1 MVHRLRS
8 IDRGK
13 GRKRKKKK
21 EKDGQIAWYG
31 HRYHP
36 VDGCVGVI
44 ERGVVPPPFPV
55 RTSMSERLIT
65 GLPLIG
71 RLIKSRGE
79 RQASLFAPIFTLPRF
94 SFEYLPRDRADSIV
108 DER

>member
-1 MVHRLRS
+1 MV
-8 IDRGK
+8 
-13 GRKRKKKK
+13 
-21 EKDGQIAWYG
+21 WT

-79 RQASLFAPIFTLPRF
+79 RQASPFAPIFTLPRF

>member
-36 VDGCVGVI
+36 VDGCVGD
-44 ERGVVPPPFPV
+44 RTRCRPPFPV

-79 RQASLFAPIFTLPRF
+79 RQASPFAPIFTLPRF